1 MFRIYGLLFLVC
13 LDWQGYACLSG
24 GVGVFDGG
32 VSEVSCGEGL
42 GAIPSCIM
50 WLIWSEQ
57 NCLLFEELERSL
69 VEIKSIF
76 VKINV

>member
-42 GAIPSCIM
+42 GCDSVMHYVAY
-50 WLIWSEQ
+50 
-57 NCLLFEELERSL
+57 LERAELS
-69 VEIKSIF
+69 SF
-76 VKINV
+76 

>member
-32 VSEVSCGEGL
+32 VSEVSRGEGL
-42 GAIPSCIM
+42 GCDSVMHYVAY
-50 WLIWSEQ
+50 
-57 NCLLFEELERSL
+57 LERA
-69 VEIKSIF
+69 
-76 VKINV
+76 